1 MEGINKIRV
10 MIVDDSQSMRA
21 AAKSVLSPTCEVLGC
36 ENGLET
42 LAVLASFR
50 PHIIFVDIVMPKLDG
65 YETVALIRMN
75 DAFRDVPI
83 LMMSSK
89 GGVFDVAKGRL
100 LGFNGSIVKPFKSEA
115 LLAAVAE
122 HVPSPVVA

>member
-1 MEGINKIRV
+1 
-10 MIVDDSQSMRA
+10 
-21 AAKSVLSPTCEVLGC
+21 VLAPTCEVMGC

-42 LAVLASFR
+42 LGVLASFR

-75 DAFRDVPI
+75 EAFRDVPI

-89 GGVFDVAKGRL
+89 GGVFDIAKGRL
-100 LGFNGSIVKPFKSEA
+100 LGFNGSIVKPFKSDA

-122 HVPSPVVA
+122 HVPASAEA